1 MGRLID
7 ITQFDGMSKE
17 ERKAKAE
24 ELDRT
29 GRTVI
34 LVKPTRPREMTAQ
47 AIVDIAFHEWKQH
60 SHGQLELVRME
71 EREVPG
77 VLAILKACPDMNVRQ
92 ALSDLRYL
100 D

>member
-7 ITQFDGMSKE
+7 ITQFDGMSEE

-60 SHGQLELVRME
+60 SHGQLELARME

-77 VLAILKACPDMNVRQ
+77 VLAILKACPDMDVRQ